1 MGPIK
6 FWRLSRLSLWCS
18 HVISIFLG
26 CFPLSPSGWQHLDK
40 LTPESGWL
48 YGCCV
53 GAWTI
58 LNASSWESSPH
69 IRAPWSVMSVSHM
82 VPCQATKIG
91 RRKKTV
97 LWNGWW
103 KCHGS
108 SWNNIKGAHIQDIPR
123 SCFVAVNK
131 TSFNKSVVHWRHTT
145 ALIKQNLNL
154 LYNIIQQFHFHE
166 LKLTATEY
174 LFLPNHG
181 KETESTALVRLLD
194 LIDGGH
200 HIGKASHIILIAM
213 SERWSFNLFSL
224 IRKDCISKYHRDQNS
239 KTNSMSREAL
249 WRVLNRLWKRNAVKE
264 QAMQHH
270 KTSPC
275 ALLGIALIFKKA
287 PINVESKLV
296 SIWGSI

>member
-174 LFLPNHG
+174 FFSSQPRKGNRIDRPSSPAWSHRWRSSHWQG
-181 KETESTALVRLLD
+181 VAYHPDSHVREMKLQPVFVDKKRLY
-194 LIDGGH
+194 I
-200 HIGKASHIILIAM
+200 K
-213 SERWSFNLFSL
+213 
-224 IRKDCISKYHRDQNS
+224 IS
-239 KTNSMSREAL
+239 
-249 WRVLNRLWKRNAVKE
+249 
-264 QAMQHH
+264 
-270 KTSPC
+270 
-275 ALLGIALIFKKA
+275 
-287 PINVESKLV
+287 
-296 SIWGSI
+296 